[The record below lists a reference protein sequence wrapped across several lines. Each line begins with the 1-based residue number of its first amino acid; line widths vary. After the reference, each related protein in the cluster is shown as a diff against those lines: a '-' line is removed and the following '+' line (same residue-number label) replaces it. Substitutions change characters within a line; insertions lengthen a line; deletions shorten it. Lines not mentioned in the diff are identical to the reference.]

1 MAKTS
6 QDNIGE
12 QYLCTVDGTLT
23 VSDEDKT

>member
-12 QYLCTVDGTLT
+12 QYLCIVDGTLA